1 MSISH
6 TAAPVPPQRTTLTCI
21 QAQAFHRPMLGSERK
36 IAWVVA
42 LTVTMMVIEILAG
55 WQFHSMALLADGWHM
70 STHALALGISLLA
83 YALSRRFAG
92 DHRFAFGT
100 WKIEILGAY
109 TSALILAAVACS
121 MLWESS
127 LRLFNPGTI
136 HYGESMLVA
145 MVGLAVN
152 LLSAWL
158 LGDQGHSHGPGHHH
172 GHGHSGHS
180 HAHAQRDHDHDHHD
194 HHEHHEYHEH
204 HEHDHDHDHDHDDQ
218 QHGHQDLNKKAAYIH
233 VLTDAATSVL
243 AIVALAGGML
253 WGAAWLDPVMG
264 LVGGVVIL
272 YWAKGLLSETTRIL
286 IDAESHGPVSEQ
298 IRDTVTSH
306 HSSLLDLHVWRIGE
320 TRYAAI
326 VGLPAV
332 TEPQLNHL
340 RHHLEQIPNLA
351 HLTLETHPH

>member
-6 TAAPVPPQRTTLTCI
+6 TAAPVPPQTTTLTCI
-21 QAQAFHRPMLGSERK
+21 QAQAFHRPMQGSERK
-36 IAWVVA
+36 RAWVVA

-127 LRLFNPGTI
+127 VRLFNPGTI

-145 MVGLAVN
+145 MVGLVVN

-158 LGDQGHSHGPGHHH
+158 LGEQGHSHGPGHHH

-180 HAHAQRDHDHDHHD
+180 HAHVQRDHDHDHD
-194 HHEHHEYHEH
+194 
-204 HEHDHDHDHDHDDQ
+204 HEHDHD
-218 QHGHQDLNKKAAYIH
+218 HGHQDLNKKAAYIH

-286 IDAESHGPVSEQ
+286 IDAESHGTVSEQ
-298 IRDTVTSH
+298 IRDTVTRH
-306 HSSLLDLHVWRIGE
+306 NSSLLDLHVWRIGE

-332 TEPQLNHL
+332 TESQLIHL

-351 HLTLETHPH
+351 HLTLETHSH

>member
-6 TAAPVPPQRTTLTCI
+6 TAAPVPPQTTTLTCI
-21 QAQAFHRPMLGSERK
+21 QAQAFHRPMQGSERK

-127 LRLFNPGTI
+127 VRLFNPGTI

-145 MVGLAVN
+145 MVGLVVN

-158 LGDQGHSHGPGHHH
+158 LGEQGHSHGPGHHH

-180 HAHAQRDHDHDHHD
+180 HAHVQRDHDHDHD
-194 HHEHHEYHEH
+194 HEHE
-204 HEHDHDHDHDHDDQ
+204 
-218 QHGHQDLNKKAAYIH
+218 HGHQDLNKKAAYIH

-286 IDAESHGPVSEQ
+286 IDAESHGTVSEQ
-298 IRDTVTSH
+298 IRDTVTRH
-306 HSSLLDLHVWRIGE
+306 NSSLLDLHVWRIGE

-332 TEPQLNHL
+332 TESQLIHL

-351 HLTLETHPH
+351 HLTLETHSH

>member
-6 TAAPVPPQRTTLTCI
+6 TAAPVPPQTTTLTCI
-21 QAQAFHRPMLGSERK
+21 QAQAFHRPMQGSERK

-127 LRLFNPGTI
+127 VRLFNPGTI
-136 HYGESMLVA
+136 RYGESMLVA
-145 MVGLAVN
+145 MVGLVVN

-158 LGDQGHSHGPGHHH
+158 LGEQGHSHGPGHHH

-180 HAHAQRDHDHDHHD
+180 HAHVQRDHDHDHD
-194 HHEHHEYHEH
+194 
-204 HEHDHDHDHDHDDQ
+204 HEHDHDHD
-218 QHGHQDLNKKAAYIH
+218 HGHQDLNKKAAYIH

-286 IDAESHGPVSEQ
+286 IDAESHGIVSEQ
-298 IRDTVTSH
+298 IRDTVTRH
-306 HSSLLDLHVWRIGE
+306 NSSLLDLHVWRIGE

-332 TEPQLNHL
+332 TESQLIHL

-351 HLTLETHPH
+351 HLTLETHSH

>member
-6 TAAPVPPQRTTLTCI
+6 TAAPVPPQTTTLTCI
-21 QAQAFHRPMLGSERK
+21 QAQAFHRPMQGSERK

-127 LRLFNPGTI
+127 VRLFNPGTI
-136 HYGESMLVA
+136 RYGESMLVA
-145 MVGLAVN
+145 MVGLVVN

-158 LGDQGHSHGPGHHH
+158 LGEQGHSHGPGHHH

-180 HAHAQRDHDHDHHD
+180 HAHVQRD
-194 HHEHHEYHEH
+194 
-204 HEHDHDHDHDHDDQ
+204 HDHDHDHDHEHDHE
-218 QHGHQDLNKKAAYIH
+218 HGHQDLNKKAAYIH

-286 IDAESHGPVSEQ
+286 IDAESHGTVSEQ
-298 IRDTVTSH
+298 IRDTVTRH
-306 HSSLLDLHVWRIGE
+306 NSSLLDLHVWRIGE

-332 TEPQLNHL
+332 TESQLIHL

-351 HLTLETHPH
+351 HLTLETHSH

>member
-6 TAAPVPPQRTTLTCI
+6 TAAPVPPQTTTLTCI
-21 QAQAFHRPMLGSERK
+21 QAQAFHRPMQGSERK

-127 LRLFNPGTI
+127 VRLFNPGTI

-172 GHGHSGHS
+172 GHSHGHPGHS
-180 HAHAQRDHDHDHHD
+180 HADDHVQR
-194 HHEHHEYHEH
+194 
-204 HEHDHDHDHDHDDQ
+204 EHDHDHDHDNDHGHG
-218 QHGHQDLNKKAAYIH
+218 HGHQDLNKKAAYIH

-286 IDAESHGPVSEQ
+286 IDAESHGAVSEQ
-298 IRDTVTSH
+298 IRDTVTRH

-332 TEPQLNHL
+332 TESQLTHL

-351 HLTLETHPH
+351 HLTLETHSH

>member
-6 TAAPVPPQRTTLTCI
+6 TAAPVPPQTTTLTCI
-21 QAQAFHRPMLGSERK
+21 QAQAFHRPMQGSERK

-127 LRLFNPGTI
+127 VRLFNPGTI

-145 MVGLAVN
+145 MVGLVVN

-158 LGDQGHSHGPGHHH
+158 LGEQGHSHGPGHHH

-180 HAHAQRDHDHDHHD
+180 HAHVQRDHDHDHD
-194 HHEHHEYHEH
+194 HEHE
-204 HEHDHDHDHDHDDQ
+204 
-218 QHGHQDLNKKAAYIH
+218 HQDLNKKAAYIH

-286 IDAESHGPVSEQ
+286 IDAESHGTVSEQ
-298 IRDTVTSH
+298 IRDTVTRH
-306 HSSLLDLHVWRIGE
+306 NSSLLDLHVWRIGE

-332 TEPQLNHL
+332 TESQLIHL

-351 HLTLETHPH
+351 HLTLETHSH

>member
-6 TAAPVPPQRTTLTCI
+6 TAAPVPPQTTTLTCI
-21 QAQAFHRPMLGSERK
+21 QAQAFHRPMQGSERK

-100 WKIEILGAY
+100 WKIELLGAY

-127 LRLFNPGTI
+127 VRLFNPGTI
-136 HYGESMLVA
+136 RYGESMLVA
-145 MVGLAVN
+145 MVGLVVN

-158 LGDQGHSHGPGHHH
+158 LGEQGHSHGPGHHH

-180 HAHAQRDHDHDHHD
+180 HAHVQRD
-194 HHEHHEYHEH
+194 
-204 HEHDHDHDHDHDDQ
+204 HDHDHDHDHEHE
-218 QHGHQDLNKKAAYIH
+218 HGHQDLNKKAAYIH

-286 IDAESHGPVSEQ
+286 IDAESHGTVSEQ
-298 IRDTVTSH
+298 IRDTVTRH
-306 HSSLLDLHVWRIGE
+306 NSSLLDLHVWRIGE

-332 TEPQLNHL
+332 TESQLIHL

-351 HLTLETHPH
+351 HLTLETHSH

>member
-6 TAAPVPPQRTTLTCI
+6 TAAPVPPQTTTLTCI
-21 QAQAFHRPMLGSERK
+21 QAQAFHRPMQGSERK

-127 LRLFNPGTI
+127 VRLFNPGTI
-136 HYGESMLVA
+136 RYGESMLVA
-145 MVGLAVN
+145 MVGLVVN

-158 LGDQGHSHGPGHHH
+158 LGEQGHSHGPGHHH

-180 HAHAQRDHDHDHHD
+180 HAHVQRDHDHDHD
-194 HHEHHEYHEH
+194 
-204 HEHDHDHDHDHDDQ
+204 HEHDHD
-218 QHGHQDLNKKAAYIH
+218 HGHQDLNKKAAYIH

-286 IDAESHGPVSEQ
+286 IDAESHGTVSEQ
-298 IRDTVTSH
+298 IRDTVTRH
-306 HSSLLDLHVWRIGE
+306 NSSLLDLHVWRIGE

-332 TEPQLNHL
+332 TESQLIHL

-351 HLTLETHPH
+351 HLTLETHSH

>member
-6 TAAPVPPQRTTLTCI
+6 TAAPVPPQTTTLTCI
-21 QAQAFHRPMLGSERK
+21 QAQAFHRPMQGSERK

-42 LTVTMMVIEILAG
+42 LTVTMMVVEILAG

-121 MLWESS
+121 MLWESTV
-127 LRLFNPGTI
+127 RLFNPGTI

-145 MVGLAVN
+145 MVGLVVN

-158 LGDQGHSHGPGHHH
+158 LGEQGHSHGPGHHH
-172 GHGHSGHS
+172 DHGHSGHS
-180 HAHAQRDHDHDHHD
+180 HAHVQRAHDHN
-194 HHEHHEYHEH
+194 
-204 HEHDHDHDHDHDDQ
+204 HDHDHDHD
-218 QHGHQDLNKKAAYIH
+218 HGHQDLNKKAAYIH

-286 IDAESHGPVSEQ
+286 IDAESHGTVSEQ
-298 IRDTVTSH
+298 IRDTVTRH
-306 HSSLLDLHVWRIGE
+306 NSSLLDLHVWRIGE

-332 TEPQLNHL
+332 TESQLTHL

-351 HLTLETHPH
+351 HLTLETHSH

>member
-6 TAAPVPPQRTTLTCI
+6 TAAPVPPQTTTLTCI
-21 QAQAFHRPMLGSERK
+21 QAQAFHRPMQGSERK

-127 LRLFNPGTI
+127 VRLFNPGTI
-136 HYGESMLVA
+136 RYGESMLDA
-145 MVGLAVN
+145 MVGLVVN

-158 LGDQGHSHGPGHHH
+158 LGEQGHSHGPGHHH

-180 HAHAQRDHDHDHHD
+180 HAHVQRDHDHDHD
-194 HHEHHEYHEH
+194 
-204 HEHDHDHDHDHDDQ
+204 HEHDHD
-218 QHGHQDLNKKAAYIH
+218 HGHQDLNKKAAYIH

-286 IDAESHGPVSEQ
+286 IDAESHGTVSEQ
-298 IRDTVTSH
+298 IRDTVTRH
-306 HSSLLDLHVWRIGE
+306 NSSLLDLHVWRIGE

-332 TEPQLNHL
+332 TESQLIHL

-351 HLTLETHPH
+351 HLTLETHSH

>member
-6 TAAPVPPQRTTLTCI
+6 TAAPVPPQTTTLTCI
-21 QAQAFHRPMLGSERK
+21 QAQAFHRPMQGSERK

-127 LRLFNPGTI
+127 VRLFNPGTI
-136 HYGESMLVA
+136 RYGESMLVA
-145 MVGLAVN
+145 MVGLVVN

-158 LGDQGHSHGPGHHH
+158 LGEQGHSHGPGHHH

-180 HAHAQRDHDHDHHD
+180 HAHVQRDHDHD
-194 HHEHHEYHEH
+194 
-204 HEHDHDHDHDHDDQ
+204 
-218 QHGHQDLNKKAAYIH
+218 HGHQDLNKKAAYIH

-286 IDAESHGPVSEQ
+286 IDAESHGTVSEQ
-298 IRDTVTSH
+298 IRDTVTRH
-306 HSSLLDLHVWRIGE
+306 NSSLLDLHVWRIGE

-332 TEPQLNHL
+332 TESQLIHL

-351 HLTLETHPH
+351 HLTLETHSH

>member
-6 TAAPVPPQRTTLTCI
+6 TAAPVPPQTTTLTCI
-21 QAQAFHRPMLGSERK
+21 QAQAFHRPMQGSERK

-127 LRLFNPGTI
+127 VRLFNPGTI

-145 MVGLAVN
+145 MVGLVVN

-158 LGDQGHSHGPGHHH
+158 LGEQGHSHGPGHHH

-180 HAHAQRDHDHDHHD
+180 HAHVQRDHDHDHD
-194 HHEHHEYHEH
+194 
-204 HEHDHDHDHDHDDQ
+204 HEHD
-218 QHGHQDLNKKAAYIH
+218 HGHQDLNKKAAYIH

-286 IDAESHGPVSEQ
+286 IDAESHGTVSEQ
-298 IRDTVTSH
+298 IRDTVTRH
-306 HSSLLDLHVWRIGE
+306 NSSLLDLHVWRIGE

-332 TEPQLNHL
+332 TESQLIHL

-351 HLTLETHPH
+351 HLTLETHSH

>member
-6 TAAPVPPQRTTLTCI
+6 TAAPVPPQTTTLTCI
-21 QAQAFHRPMLGSERK
+21 QAQAFHRPMQGSERK

-127 LRLFNPGTI
+127 VRLFNPGTI
-136 HYGESMLVA
+136 RYGESMLVA
-145 MVGLAVN
+145 MVGLVVN

-158 LGDQGHSHGPGHHH
+158 LGEQGHSHGPGHHH

-180 HAHAQRDHDHDHHD
+180 HAHVQRD
-194 HHEHHEYHEH
+194 
-204 HEHDHDHDHDHDDQ
+204 HDHDHDHDHEHE
-218 QHGHQDLNKKAAYIH
+218 HGHQDLNKKAAYIH

-286 IDAESHGPVSEQ
+286 IDAESHGTVSEQ
-298 IRDTVTSH
+298 IRDTVTRH
-306 HSSLLDLHVWRIGE
+306 NSSLLDLHVWRIGE

-332 TEPQLNHL
+332 TESQLIHL

-351 HLTLETHPH
+351 HLTLETHSH

>member
-6 TAAPVPPQRTTLTCI
+6 TAAPVPPQTTTLTCI
-21 QAQAFHRPMLGSERK
+21 QAQAFHRPMQGSERK

-42 LTVTMMVIEILAG
+42 LTVTMMVVEILAG

-121 MLWESS
+121 MLWESTV
-127 LRLFNPGTI
+127 RLFNPGTI

-145 MVGLAVN
+145 MVGLVVN

-158 LGDQGHSHGPGHHH
+158 LGEQGHSHGPGHHH
-172 GHGHSGHS
+172 GHSHGHSGHS
-180 HAHAQRDHDHDHHD
+180 HAHVQREHAHDHE
-194 HHEHHEYHEH
+194 HEHEH
-204 HEHDHDHDHDHDDQ
+204 AHA
-218 QHGHQDLNKKAAYIH
+218 HGHQDLNKKAAYIH

-286 IDAESHGPVSEQ
+286 IDAESHGTVSEQ
-298 IRDTVTSH
+298 IRDTVTRH
-306 HSSLLDLHVWRIGE
+306 NSSLLDLHVWRIGE

-332 TEPQLNHL
+332 TESQLTHL

-351 HLTLETHPH
+351 HLTLETHSH

>member
-6 TAAPVPPQRTTLTCI
+6 TAAPVPPQTTTLTCI
-21 QAQAFHRPMLGSERK
+21 QAQAFHRPMQGSERK

-127 LRLFNPGTI
+127 VRLFNPGTI
-136 HYGESMLVA
+136 RYGESMLVA
-145 MVGLAVN
+145 MVGLVVN

-158 LGDQGHSHGPGHHH
+158 LGEQGHSHGPGHHH

-180 HAHAQRDHDHDHHD
+180 HAHVQRD
-194 HHEHHEYHEH
+194 
-204 HEHDHDHDHDHDDQ
+204 HDHDHDHDHEHEHE
-218 QHGHQDLNKKAAYIH
+218 HGHQDLNKKAAYIH

-286 IDAESHGPVSEQ
+286 IDAESHGTVSEQ
-298 IRDTVTSH
+298 IRDTVTRH
-306 HSSLLDLHVWRIGE
+306 NSSLLDLHVWRIGE

-332 TEPQLNHL
+332 TESQLIHL

-351 HLTLETHPH
+351 HLTLETHSH